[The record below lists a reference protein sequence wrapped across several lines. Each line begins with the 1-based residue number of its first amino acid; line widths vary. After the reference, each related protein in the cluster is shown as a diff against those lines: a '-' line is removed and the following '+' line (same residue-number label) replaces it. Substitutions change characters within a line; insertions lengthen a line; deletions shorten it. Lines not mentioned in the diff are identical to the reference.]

1 MSNPYVVE
9 VTCMVLVHADD
20 LDSATDSAI
29 AELEEIAF
37 DIDVLS
43 TKPW

>member
-1 MSNPYVVE
+1 MSKPYVVE
-9 VTCMVLVHADD
+9 VKCMVLVHADD

-29 AELEEIAF
+29 EELEQIAF

-43 TKPW
+43 TNLW